1 MAELQT
7 EKSKMQRLKQEIDIL
22 KEDSMICKHDVEDF
36 NKKTESLMNEID
48 SYKQKYEGLMKCLTN
63 QTIESF
69 VWISLPTLNT
79 IKWLNSVRTFEF
91 LNNTYGIDYL
101 FYGYRNYFEIFQ
113 LQ

>member
-7 EKSKMQRLKQEIDIL
+7 EKSKYQQLKHQIDIF

-48 SYKQKYEGLMKCLTN
+48 SYKKKYEGLMKCLTN

-69 VWISLPTLNT
+69 V
-79 IKWLNSVRTFEF
+79 
-91 LNNTYGIDYL
+91 
-101 FYGYRNYFEIFQ
+101 
-113 LQ
+113 